1 MSNYTYIVFLI
12 LQEVESVKNENN
24 VGTENE
30 KSNDIPM
37 IKKKIGQ
44 TTYTVKIHFDD
55 KGTETYIDK
64 VKRVMKNEILN
75 KDYEQAL

>member
-1 MSNYTYIVFLI
+1 MSNCTYIVFLM

-24 VGTENE
+24 VGRANENN
-30 KSNDIPM
+30 NDIPM

-64 VKRVMKNEILN
+64 VKRVIKNEMLN
-75 KDYEQAL
+75 EEVF